1 MSQNS
6 LIQHDVKESSTIQP
20 DVDIISNELESLTLD
35 SNMQTKTCKSG
46 TQTEELHY
54 LFHKCLCKAPF
65 DVDDM
70 QKNNKVWFYTGL
82 VEASILQILFKH
94 ISPYVVHKSQSLM
107 KFQELVMVLIKL
119 RLNVPFQDLAYHFG
133 VSVLTF
139 SRTFTSWIRVMDSRL
154 LRLIYW
160 PEQKEL
166 WNTLPKRFLFS
177 FGNRTVIIDCF
188 EIFIEHPTDLLARA
202 QTF

>member
-54 LFHKCLCKAPF
+54 LFHKCLCKAPI

-154 LRLIYW
+154 SRLIY
-160 PEQKEL
+160 
-166 WNTLPKRFLFS
+166 
-177 FGNRTVIIDCF
+177 
-188 EIFIEHPTDLLARA
+188 LARTKGIVEHFA
-202 QTF
+202 KTFSVFVWE

>member
-1 MSQNS
+1 MGQFRLKIGLTIRLIIRFIILQQQLGKTMSVMHFSKLSVQS
-6 LIQHDVKESSTIQP
+6 FFP
-20 DVDIISNELESLTLD
+20 P
-35 SNMQTKTCKSG
+35 
-46 TQTEELHY
+46 
-54 LFHKCLCKAPF
+54 APF
-65 DVDDM
+65 
-70 QKNNKVWFYTGL
+70 FC
-82 VEASILQILFKH
+82 EAMFGFMFNLLPVSRAVGHYESRQ
-94 ISPYVVHKSQSLM
+94 
-107 KFQELVMVLIKL
+107 LIKL

-154 LRLIYW
+154 SRLIYW

-166 WNTLPKRFLFS
+166 WNTMPKRFLFS

-202 QTF
+202 KTF